1 MSVVFLKKLLKVDK
15 NKENIFEKTE
25 VLIYVH

>member
-25 VLIYVH
+25 VLIYLH